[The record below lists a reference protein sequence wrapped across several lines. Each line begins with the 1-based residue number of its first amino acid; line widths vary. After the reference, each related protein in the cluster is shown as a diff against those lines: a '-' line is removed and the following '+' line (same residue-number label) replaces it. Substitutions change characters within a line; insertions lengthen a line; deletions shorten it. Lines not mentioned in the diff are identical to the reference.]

1 MSVAGT
7 VTWSQKLP
15 YASKW
20 VVIQDYVISFYIC
33 IVFLFHK
40 LIIHSTL
47 YVLPRF
53 TCQLR
58 RKYWNISTS
67 SDSHNAANLTPKYQK
82 NPIS

>member
-33 IVFLFHK
+33 IVFQFHK
-40 LIIHSTL
+40 LIIYSTL
-47 YVLPRF
+47 YVLPRI
-53 TCQLR
+53 TYQLR